1 MKVARTQRGNFVK
14 VGRNEE
20 TARKHLFA
28 QKVVLYGKFSIRI
41 LENFAERKIEVNK
54 SASRRIKSDLF
65 VVKEEI
71 EARRFRASVGV
82 TLPNSKIDK
91 F

>member
-71 EARRFRASVGV
+71 EARRFERHKNHVLSMR
-82 TLPNSKIDK
+82 N
-91 F
+91 